1 MHLTEQQCV
10 QLSSEDRY
18 LCRCCDFICKLL
30 LPTGKYLVMI
40 QYILHGYCM
49 QLLLKPL
56 LVCVKIN
63 IIGIKNYLC
72 VSKQVQ
78 FPKTET

>member
-1 MHLTEQQCV
+1 
-10 QLSSEDRY
+10 
-18 LCRCCDFICKLL
+18 
-30 LPTGKYLVMI
+30 MI

-56 LVCVKIN
+56 LVRVQAVVVYNTRTKIN

-72 VSKQVQ
+72 ISNQVQ
-78 FPKTET
+78 FTNKET